1 LQITVGNDTAGNNE
15 IWFADGNNTVWRL
28 NRVTLRRP
36 GVPIDKSNQIQV
48 VTDAGVETN
57 TGGFGTQISSTAAF
71 NGVFFLDGMNQ
82 IWMFAGGA
90 FTPTGG
96 FGTRLTAF

>member
-1 LQITVGNDTAGNNE
+1 VFL
-15 IWFADGNNTVWRL
+15 L
-28 NRVTLRRP
+28 
-36 GVPIDKSNQIQV
+36 DKSNQIQV

-57 TGGFGTQISSTAAF
+57 TGGFGTAISSTAAF
-71 NGVFFLDGMNQ
+71 NGVFFLDGANQ
-82 IWMFAGGA
+82 IWMFTGGV